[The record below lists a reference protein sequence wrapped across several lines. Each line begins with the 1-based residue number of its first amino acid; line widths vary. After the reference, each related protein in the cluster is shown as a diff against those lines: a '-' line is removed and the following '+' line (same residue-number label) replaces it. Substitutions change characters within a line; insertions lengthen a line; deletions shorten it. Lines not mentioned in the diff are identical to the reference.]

1 MQTTATKAGQS
12 LTQPRGLYL
21 LFFAELWERFG
32 FYSVQALLVL
42 FLVKH
47 YAYTDDQ
54 AYAFF
59 GAYSALIYTS
69 PVIGGY
75 LADKILGFRNAILLG
90 AVLYILGYLG
100 LASLREDVFYWS
112 LGLLIGGNGFFK
124 SSVSTLLGKLYEP
137 NDIRRDSGFTIFYM
151 GINTGIFLSPILCTY
166 AAETFGWG
174 YGFGLAAVGM
184 TAGLITCWA
193 RFKIL
198 GNHGLPPKNGVN
210 RSFLSK
216 VVFYVLL
223 IAGIWLCGQLLE
235 YRQVVNTGMI
245 IIGFA
250 ATLGLAILALR
261 EKNAKRN
268 KLFALIL
275 LMGVSI
281 LFWTLYFQAYL
292 SVTLF
297 IERCVERHFFG
308 IEVPT
313 GMLSSA
319 IGLFNIA
326 LAPLFAF
333 IWLRFANARWT
344 PSNPMKFALGMVFV
358 SLTFLVIA
366 FGASVS
372 GTAKVSVLWVLLGY
386 LLTSCGELC
395 LSPIGLSLVTALAP
409 ANLVGMVMG
418 IWFMTLAAGYA
429 IAGHIAQFTSVPA
442 TLTDLHVIKQLYSTA
457 FSKFGSIG
465 LGIGIVLIIL
475 TPLLRRLMGE
485 VKSVEKSAIPALK

>member
-1 MQTTATKAGQS
+1 MQSAANPANAQR
-12 LTQPRGLYL
+12 LAHPRGLYL

-47 YAYTDDQ
+47 YGYHDDE

-75 LADKILGFRNAILLG
+75 LADRILGFRKAIILGAIL
-90 AVLYILGYLG
+90 YIFGYLG
-100 LASLREDVFYWS
+100 LSSLRENLFYWS

-124 SSVSTLLGKLYEP
+124 SSVSTLLGQLYEA
-137 NDIRRDSGFTIFYM
+137 DDVRRDSGFTIFYM

-166 AAETFGWG
+166 AAERFGWG
-174 YGFGLAAVGM
+174 YGFGLAAAGM
-184 TAGLITCWA
+184 IIGLLTCIA
-193 RFKIL
+193 KFNIL
-198 GNHGLPPKNGVN
+198 GKHGLPP
-210 RSFLSK
+210 RPASDFSFLSK
-216 VVFYVLL
+216 SGFYVALL
-223 IAGIWLCGQLLE
+223 ISIWGCGQLLE
-235 YRQVVNTGMI
+235 YHQIVNLGMI
-245 IIGFA
+245 
-250 ATLGLAILALR
+250 LSGLAVTIGLLIIAFR
-261 EKNAKRN
+261 EPADKRN
-268 KLFALIL
+268 KLLALIV
-275 LMGVSI
+275 LMVVSI

-297 IERCVERHFFG
+297 IERCVNRQFFG
-308 IEVPT
+308 WEAPT

-326 LAPLFAF
+326 LAPLFAI
-333 IWLRFANARWT
+333 IWLRYARSRWT
-344 PSNPMKFALGMVFV
+344 PSNPMKFALAMIFV

-366 FGASVS
+366 FGSYIAGANKVNVS
-372 GTAKVSVLWVLLGY
+372 WILLGY

-429 IAGHIAQFTSVPA
+429 IAGHIAQFTSIPESITHLYTV
-442 TLTDLHVIKQLYSTA
+442 KQLYASV
-457 FSKFGSIG
+457 FIKFGYIG
-465 LGIGIVLIIL
+465 LAIGIVLVLL
-475 TPLLRRLMGE
+475 TPPMRSLMGE
-485 VKSVEKSAIPALK
+485 LTRKT